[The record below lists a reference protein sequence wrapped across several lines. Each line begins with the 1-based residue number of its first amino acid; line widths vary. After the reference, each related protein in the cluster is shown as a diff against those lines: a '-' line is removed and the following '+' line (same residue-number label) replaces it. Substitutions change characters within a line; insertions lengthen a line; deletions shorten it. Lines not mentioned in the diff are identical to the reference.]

1 MCVCVWTVIGGVIGM
16 AAFIRFK
23 NDVASIKNA
32 SAVDLDFEH
41 VTFHHGFKLHTAAW
55 ILSLLAFLKF
65 VHFVVATRPRRPSEI
80 ARLAMEAVGTL

>member
-1 MCVCVWTVIGGVIGM
+1 M

-32 SAVDLDFEH
+32 NAVDPDFEH
-41 VTFHHGFKLHTAAW
+41 VTFHDGFKLHTAAW
-55 ILSLLAFLKF
+55 IVSLLTFFKF
-65 VHFVVATRPRRPSEI
+65 VHVVVANRPRRPSEI